1 MAVSSAAAPPI
12 AGGWDLRRVVITV
25 SVMAATIMQVLDSTI
40 ANVALPHM
48 QASLSAAQDTIVW
61 VLTSYIVA
69 SAIATPV
76 TGWLADRIGIKRLLL
91 ISIGGFVAT
100 SMMCGVAQSL
110 SQMVAFRALQGLFG
124 AFLVPLAQTVMLGTY
139 PREKHG
145 QAMAVWGM
153 GVMIGPIMGPVL
165 GGWLTENFDWRWVF
179 YINLPVGILA
189 FVGTWLFM
197 DETTR
202 ISRRFDLVGFAML
215 ALAIGAFQLML
226 DRGEGEAWF
235 ESWEI
240 WIWAGLAA
248 SGLWMLVVHSATRP
262 DPIIP
267 TPVLRDRNLIAS
279 LIFSAAMG
287 MILLAG
293 MALLPPMLQQLYGYP
308 TITTGLVLAP
318 RGVGTLIAMTIVGR
332 MVGRVDPRLL
342 IFLGLGLTCLSLYQ
356 MTGFSLE
363 MDRRPIIISGL
374 IQGLG
379 FGLIFVPLNTIAFAT
394 IDPRWRTDAAGLLTL
409 LRGLGASVGI
419 SVVTALLTRN
429 LQISH
434 ADLASKVTPF
444 TLPMIDPATAE
455 QVGAVGDSAL
465 AALDL
470 EINRQALM
478 IAYIDDFQLML
489 MICLALMPLVLFLKR
504 PAAMAGP
511 PPTAHLD

>member
-1 MAVSSAAAPPI
+1 MAATGALAPTES
-12 AGGWDLRRVVITV
+12 GWDFRRVVITV

-69 SAIATPV
+69 SAIATPL
-76 TGWLADRIGIKRLLL
+76 TGWLADRVGIKRLLL

-100 SMMCGVAQSL
+100 SMLCGAAQSL
-110 SQMVAFRALQGLFG
+110 SQMVGFRALQGIFG
-124 AFLVPLAQTVMLGTY
+124 AFLVPLAQTVMLGSY
-139 PREKHG
+139 PKEKHG
-145 QAMAVWGM
+145 QAIAVWGM
-153 GVMIGPIMGPVL
+153 GVMIGPILGPVL

-189 FVGTWLFM
+189 FAGTWLCM
-197 DETTR
+197 DESAR
-202 ISRRFDLVGFAML
+202 ISRRFDVVGFAML
-215 ALAIGAFQLML
+215 ALAIGTFQLML

-248 SGLWMLVVHSATRP
+248 SGLWMLVIHSASKS
-262 DPIIP
+262 DAVIP
-267 TPVLRDRNLIAS
+267 MAILRDRNLVTS
-279 LIFSAAMG
+279 LIFSMAMG

-293 MALLPPMLQQLYGYP
+293 MALLPPMLQRLFGYP

-318 RGVGTLIAMTIVGR
+318 RGIGTLVAMTVVGR
-332 MVGRVDPRLL
+332 LVGRVDPRLL
-342 IFLGLGLTCLSLYQ
+342 IFLGLGLTSLSLYQ

-363 MDRRPIIISGL
+363 MDSQPIIVSGL
-374 IQGLG
+374 VQGLG
-379 FGLIFVPLNTIAFAT
+379 LGLIFVPLNTIAFAT

-409 LRGLGASVGI
+409 LRGLGASIGI
-419 SVVTALLTRN
+419 SVVTAFLSRN

-455 QVGAVGDSAL
+455 QLGAVGDSAL
-465 AALDL
+465 AMIDL
-470 EINRQALM
+470 EINRQAMM
-478 IAYIDDFQLML
+478 IAYIDDFRLML
-489 MICLALMPLVLFLKR
+489 IISMVLMPLVLFLKR
-504 PAAMAGP
+504 PARMAAAP
-511 PPTAHLD
+511 PAAHLD